1 MLCRSPARSPRG
13 FTLIELLV
21 VITIIAVL
29 IALLLPAVQMA
40 REAARRTQCVN
51 NLKQLGLS
59 LQNYHSSFQAFPS
72 GYVSAFDA
80 TGADTGPGW
89 GWNAMLLPQMEQKP
103 LFDAVNFA
111 VPIEAPSNITARL
124 TLIAALLCPSDTG
137 PRSWTAAA
145 RNLNGIVT
153 QNICDV
159 ATSNYVAMYGTS
171 DPGIDGDGI
180 FYRNDAVSVANVT
193 DGLSQTIALGERS
206 YALGQSTWVGSV
218 TGATLFP
225 VDNDGIGYPRLEPGP
240 GMTLG
245 QSGGNYGPGD
255 PRGEVI
261 QYHSRHPGGVN
272 FLFADGHV
280 AFLKTSL
287 SYKTF
292 QALTTRAGGEVIS
305 GDY

>member
-1 MLCRSPARSPRG
+1 MPCRSLRRNPRG

-40 REAARRTQCVN
+40 REAARRSQCVN
-51 NLKQLGLS
+51 NLKQLGLA
-59 LQNYHSSFQAFPS
+59 LQNYHSAFQSFPP
-72 GYVSAFDA
+72 GYISAFDA
-80 TGADTGPGW
+80 SGNDTGPGW

-103 LFDAVNFA
+103 LFDAVNFML
-111 VPIEAPSNITARL
+111 PIEAPTNLTARL
-124 TLIAALLCPSDTG
+124 PRIATLLCPSDTA
-137 PRSWTAAA
+137 PPSWTTAA
-145 RNLNGIVT
+145 RSLTGIVT
-153 QNICDV
+153 RNICDV
-159 ATSNYVAMYGTS
+159 ASSNYVAMYGTS
-171 DPGIDGDGI
+171 DPGIDGDGM
-180 FYRNDAVSVANVT
+180 FWRDDAVNVAGVT
-193 DGLSQTIALGERS
+193 DGLSQTIAAGERS

-218 TGATLFP
+218 TGAGLYP
-225 VDNDGIGYPRLEPGP
+225 VNNDGIGYPRLEPAP

-292 QALTTRAGGEVIS
+292 QALTTRAGGEVVS

>member
-1 MLCRSPARSPRG
+1 MPSQFQARSPRG

-40 REAARRTQCVN
+40 REAARRAQCVN
-51 NLKQLGLS
+51 NLKQLGLA
-59 LQNYHSSFQAFPS
+59 LQNYHSSFQGFPP
-72 GYVSAFDA
+72 GYISSFDA
-80 TGADTGPGW
+80 GGVDTGPGW

-103 LFDAVNFA
+103 LFDAVNFTM
-111 VPIEAPSNITARL
+111 PIEVPSNQTVRL
-124 TLIAALLCPSDTG
+124 TLIATLLCPSDTG
-137 PRSWTAAA
+137 PRTWTAAA
-145 RNLNGIVT
+145 RSLTGVVT

-180 FYRNDAVSVANVT
+180 FFRDDNVSVANVT
-193 DGLSQTIALGERS
+193 DGLSQTIAVGERS

-218 TGATLFP
+218 TGASLFP
-225 VDNDGIGYPRLEPGP
+225 IDNDGIGYPRLEAGP

-255 PRGEVI
+255 PRGEVN
-261 QYHSRHPGGVN
+261 QYHSRHSGGVN
-272 FLFADGHV
+272 FVFADGHV
-280 AFLKTSL
+280 AFLKTTL
-287 SYKTF
+287 YYKTF
-292 QALTTRAGGEVIS
+292 QALSTRAGGEVVS